1 MAKKFQRVVDIPD
14 DEIVTPEDVNQ
25 AISAVVDAF
34 RKVDTQIVGKIDATE
49 QSLREGTQRVDQKV
63 EAIDKIFSAK
73 TANLARSINEME
85 LKHGKDGKDAD
96 EKRIVKEVLAQIPVP
111 ADGKDGSQDSAED
124 IRNKLELLDG
134 EDRLDKKAIRG
145 LEDYDSVLE
154 FSKRPIAP
162 QILSGASGIKEI
174 RAGSGVTIDNT
185 VLGYPT
191 ISATGSGSGTVTD
204 VSIVSA
210 NGLAG
215 TVATSTTTPAI
226 TLSTTVNGLVKGNGT
241 ALSAAVANTDYQVPI
256 TLTTT
261 GSSGAATFDGTTLNI
276 PQYSGGGGSGDV
288 VGPASATD
296 GAPALFDGTTGKLLK
311 NSTPTG
317 TGNPVLQTAPT
328 FATSITGS
336 YLTASEILIT
346 DGSKNIV
353 SAPVATYPS
362 LTELTYVKGVTS
374 AIQTQIDTKEAALT
388 FSTGLTRTV
397 NTITANISTG
407 IAGSQTIYGGT
418 AANED
423 LTIEGTSHATKT
435 SSYVILQPSGGNV
448 GIGTTTPLSKLS
460 IVHGSSYVSAN
471 AALSLISSSDP
482 NRSMYAGYDNSLN
495 AGFIQAI
502 EQNVAFRPLLLNPN
516 GGNVG
521 IGTTTPTS
529 PLSVSGTLGSTP
541 IVYIGSPGTSQAL
554 SMGTW
559 YGGATSNSWIEA
571 SPLVLNPSGGGNVGI
586 GTVSPNYTLHI
597 ETLGNGSTIGT
608 GNWDDAVNLFVGS
621 GYNGG
626 VAYNTGNQIAAIS
639 SWTGEAGLTLMVNN
653 VYGWL
658 QAVDSSGNFQLRRGF
673 AGQGGTAISV
683 NTAGNVGF
691 ANTSPSALLT
701 LGTAGTKA
709 GTLSLAGGTSGVI
722 TLQTAAAAGTY
733 TLTLPT
739 TDGNASEFLQT
750 DGSGVLTWAVPTGT
764 GANTALSNLASVAIN
779 TTLVSDTDNTDD
791 IGTSS
796 VFWRTGYFKTSI
808 ELGATDTTIARSAAG
823 VIAVEGVDVV
833 NTTTA
838 QTVTNKRNQPRT
850 ASSTSNANLDPDLA
864 TANVYYRTTQTVGLT
879 IGAPTGTPVIGE
891 TIAIYVDSA
900 GAQTLTFNATY
911 IPFGAAFPA
920 STTAGKTLMMTAQY
934 NGTNWKTLWANQV

>member
-1 MAKKFQRVVDIPD
+1 MSKKFQRIMEIPD
-14 DEIVTPEDVNQ
+14 DDIVTPEDVNQ

-49 QSLREGTQRVDQKV
+49 QSLRQNVERVDKKV
-63 EAIDKIFSAK
+63 DVLDKTFSAK
-73 TANLARSINEME
+73 TDTLARSINAIE

-96 EKRIVKEVLAQIPVP
+96 EKRIVKSVLAQIPEPV
-111 ADGKDGSQDSAED
+111 DGKDGSPDSAED

-174 RAGSGVTIDNT
+174 RAGSGITVDNS

-374 AIQTQIDTKEAALT
+374 AIQTQLNTKEAALT
-388 FSTGLTRTV
+388 FSTGLTRAT

-423 LTIEGTSHATKT
+423 LTIEGTVHATKT
-435 SSYVILQPSGGNV
+435 TSYVLLQPTGGNVGIGTTTPESRLTITNEGSYVGTPQLIINSQLAPTKRLNVGYDNSNNVAFLQSIDNGVAFTPITLNPNGGNV

-460 IVHGSSYVSAN
+460 IVHGSSYASAN

-502 EQNVAFRPLLLNPN
+502 EQNVAFRPLLLNPH

-521 IGTTTPTS
+521 IGTTS
-529 PLSVSGTLGSTP
+529 PNEKLDVLSASGAQLRLTYTDGS
-541 IVYIGSPGTSQAL
+541 VYSDFTTNSAGVLLLNTTGNAFAP
-554 SMGTW
+554 
-559 YGGATSNSWIEA
+559 ATSDNEA
-571 SPLVLNPSGGGNVGI
+571 LGTTALQWSDLFLAEGGVINWDNGDI
-586 GTVSPNYTLHI
+586 TL
-597 ETLGNGSTIGT
+597 TQT
-608 GNWDDAVNLFVGS
+608 GNELA
-621 GYNGG
+621 
-626 VAYNTGNQIAAIS
+626 
-639 SWTGEAGLTLMVNN
+639 
-653 VYGWL
+653 
-658 QAVDSSGNFQLRRGF
+658 
-673 AGQGGTAISV
+673 
-683 NTAGNVGF
+683 
-691 ANTSPSALLT
+691 
-701 LGTAGTKA
+701 
-709 GTLSLAGGTSGVI
+709 LAGGNLDIGTNTLRIAGDIDTDGTPATDDTWTGPSTNSFNAGATIAQWEAVYLDTSSTWQLTDADAASTAGGVMVALA
-722 TLQTAAAAGTY
+722 TAAGTAASALRVLLPGSFARNDAWAWTVGGPIY
-733 TLTLPT
+733 LSTTPGALT
-739 TDGNASEFLQT
+739 QT
-750 DGSGVLTWAVPTGT
+750 APSA
-764 GANTALSNLASVAIN
+764 
-779 TTLVSDTDNTDD
+779 TDD
-791 IGTSS
+791 VVRIVGYAVNADTI
-796 VFWRTGYFKTSI
+796 FW
-808 ELGATDTTIARSAAG
+808 
-823 VIAVEGVDVV
+823 
-833 NTTTA
+833 N
-838 QTVTNKRNQPRT
+838 P
-850 ASSTSNANLDPDLA
+850 SNDWI
-864 TANVYYRTTQTVGLT
+864 TRV
-879 IGAPTGTPVIGE
+879 
-891 TIAIYVDSA
+891 
-900 GAQTLTFNATY
+900 
-911 IPFGAAFPA
+911 
-920 STTAGKTLMMTAQY
+920 
-934 NGTNWKTLWANQV
+934 